1 MSVAA
6 AHECTPELVSAHAGK
21 FFTFTRDTAAALL
34 RAVAVAAEGEDIETP
49 CRPRPI
55 GTEAGDATVTDM
67 QNEIAPILAI
77 RREARPQRVRDSGQD
92 HRRGRIAGCLL
103 VKRPS
108 SISK

>member
-6 AHECTPELVSAHAGK
+6 ARECTPDFVSAHAGK

-55 GTEAGDATVTDM
+55 GTDASVAADTGIRK
-67 QNEIAPILAI
+67 EIATILAI
-77 RREARPQRVRDSGQD
+77 RREARVQRVRDGKHD

-103 VKRPS
+103 VKAA
-108 SISK
+108 KLN